1 MSVTIIV
8 PKERSIER
16 ACVNIANKLG
26 LMMLKISEPKGRC
39 GIPDR
44 LLIAPNG
51 KYLFIEFKRPFL
63 GRLSLPQEHV
73 MQQLKDL
80 GCDVEVC
87 DSVDGFVDMVY
98 KLLEK
103 NK

>member
-1 MSVTIIV
+1 MSNTIIV

-26 LMMLKISEPKGRC
+26 LLLLKISEPKGRC

-51 KYLFIEFKRPFL
+51 KYLFIEFKRPVL
-63 GRLSLPQEHV
+63 GKLSLPQEHV
-73 MQQLKDL
+73 MQKLKEL
-80 GCDVEVC
+80 GCDVRVC
-87 DSVDGFVDMVY
+87 DDVSKFIDMIHE
-98 KLLEK
+98 LLEK
-103 NK
+103 

>member
-1 MSVTIIV
+1 VSKTIIV

-26 LMMLKISEPKGRC
+26 LYLLKISEPKGRC

-44 LLIAPNG
+44 LLIAPSG

-63 GRLSLPQEHV
+63 GRLSLPQEHQ
-73 MQQLKDL
+73 MKKLKEL
-80 GCDVEVC
+80 GCDVRVC
-87 DSVDGFVDMVY
+87 DNVDSFIKMVRE
-98 KLLEK
+98 LLEK
-103 NK
+103 